1 MPRCNTSIQAHCADP
16 ELYSCRQV
24 VDTKDHKTAKSK
36 LVDMANIGAPGTDV
50 ATCVTA
56 DERLLAVATIGSA
69 GKQSPGRVLLYS
81 VGTDG
86 KLTAI
91 RTLTTSIGCLPDQIK
106 WTKDCR
112 TLIAAIEGEA
122 GTVTTTNPPSLSK
135 LPCLCYHR
143 RARECVSSVS
153 LFICSVVVPCDLGT
167 VKTFS
172 RVRLF
177 VSQSYANSSLDF
189 DDVFECADNPYGG
202 VAVVKFTK
210 KVADDTAATFNFY
223 DFQTYVTANSAAM
236 LADGVRWSLRPETK
250 TVFSENDLNVVIAD
264 NQATFARD
272 LEPEYLA
279 LSEDGKTVWVA
290 LQEASAIATFDLS
303 TNTFTNIKAL
313 KPK

>member
-1 MPRCNTSIQAHCADP
+1 MQCGGPLRSWHRETLLTCALICIPIVCN
-16 ELYSCRQV
+16 
-24 VDTKDHKTAKSK
+24 
-36 LVDMANIGAPGTDV
+36 
-50 ATCVTA
+50 
-56 DERLLAVATIGSA
+56 
-69 GKQSPGRVLLYS
+69 
-81 VGTDG
+81 
-86 KLTAI
+86 
-91 RTLTTSIGCLPDQIK
+91 
-106 WTKDCR
+106 
-112 TLIAAIEGEA
+112 LI
-122 GTVTTTNPPSLSK
+122 
-135 LPCLCYHR
+135 
-143 RARECVSSVS
+143 
-153 LFICSVVVPCDLGT
+153 
-167 VKTFS
+167 
-172 RVRLF
+172 
-177 VSQSYANSSLDF
+177 LDF
-189 DDVFECADNPYGG
+189 DDYFECADNPYGG

-210 KVADDTAATFNFY
+210 KVADDTAAAFTFY